1 MCFDD
6 GWAGAVRC
14 AAPLLR
20 QRGIPAFFFVT
31 TAFLGRTFFAT
42 PEDLRQLDPLFFTIG
57 SHGSTHRMLS
67 SLSTDQIRSELV
79 ESKRRLEEIL
89 SRPVTCL
96 SVPGGAVDSRVVD
109 IAQEVGYSEVFT
121 SAIGVNPTRHGRFG
135 IARVAVT
142 KATSAEMVARWLL
155 FRLGR
160 ERLRKAILAVP
171 KKILGMSA
179 YSKLRRVLMGEALGY
194 DHLFEP

>member
-1 MCFDD
+1 MVVVC
-6 GWAGAVRC
+6 
-14 AAPLLR
+14 
-20 QRGIPAFFFVT
+20 QRVVVLCVFFFFSSRRRHTRCSRDWSSDVCSS
-31 TAFLGRTFFAT
+31 
-42 PEDLRQLDPLFFTIG
+42 DL
-57 SHGSTHRMLS
+57 
-67 SLSTDQIRSELV
+67 QIRAELV

-89 SRPVTCL
+89 GRPVTCL

-171 KKILGMSA
+171 KKILGMST
-179 YSKLRRVLMGEALGY
+179 YSKLRRVLMGEAVGY